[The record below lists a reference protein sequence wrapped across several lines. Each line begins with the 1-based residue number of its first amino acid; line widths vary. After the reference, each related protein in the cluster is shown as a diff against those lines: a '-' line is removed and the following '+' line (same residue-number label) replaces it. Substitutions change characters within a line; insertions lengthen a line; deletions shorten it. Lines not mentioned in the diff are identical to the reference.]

1 MISASFFDPNSN
13 GFDIGDGSVILG
25 ATLALFGVIL
35 AVRKATQALGE
46 WISETLR
53 DMISKEI
60 KSGRHEFAAEV
71 SHLTKPIQ
79 PGGNGGSSL
88 TDSNKK
94 LDLIA
99 LHLGIEFP
107 DALKADH

>member
-1 MISASFFDPNSN
+1 MILASFFDPSSN
-13 GFDIGDGSVILG
+13 GFDISDASVALG

-35 AVRKATQALGE
+35 GVRQGSKVLCKMATDA
-46 WISETLR
+46 LR
-53 DMISKEI
+53 DLISIEI
-60 KSGRHEFAAEV
+60 KASRHEFSAEV
-71 SHLTKPIQ
+71 SQLTKPIQ

-99 LHLGIEFP
+99 AHLGIDFP
-107 DALKADH
+107 DSLKADQ